1 MKKSPNNRRVYN
13 MPTRTIAAAVLILI
27 QLSLFVAVVYA
38 ASLKA
43 LWVYIPLQLASIITV
58 IFIVN
63 RRGNPSF
70 KLTWIIFILLA
81 PLFGGLMFLLLGSGK
96 TSPMFKKR
104 WKKNK
109 EEQKKLLSQDEAVAN
124 KLEYSCM
131 HHSRQSSYLYNES
144 GFPVYDGTH
153 TTFYPTGEEFFISVT
168 DELEAAQKYIFIEFF
183 ILAEGELWDKIHKIL
198 RRKIKQGVEVRII
211 YDDFGSL
218 KRQREDF
225 AELLRKQG
233 FKVSV
238 FNPIRPSV
246 DMFLN
251 NRNHRKIIVV
261 DGKVSFTGG
270 LNIGDEYINL
280 EQPFGYWCDC
290 GIRLA
295 GKATKSFVSMF
306 CHMWNTINPKDV
318 IIPEKYITEYSV
330 PALGFAQPYSDDP
343 LGNSNPAEG
352 LYMQMI
358 NYAQRYLYISTP
370 YLILDN
376 TVITQLKL
384 AAKAGID
391 VRILTPK
398 KWDKWYVHP
407 VTQYYYDELL
417 EAGIKIYEYTPGFVH
432 AKFFVS
438 DDVVATVGTVNVDY
452 RSFYF
457 HFECGAWICGNDS
470 VVEVRDHFLSLLR
483 QSEEIKL
490 EKWRRRPL
498 AKRFKQQLL
507 HIFAPFM

>member
-1 MKKSPNNRRVYN
+1 MEKKPAKRYN

-27 QLSLFVAVVYA
+27 QIYLIIAIVYA

-43 LWVYIPLQLASIITV
+43 LWIYIPLQIVSV
-58 IFIVN
+58 IAVIYIVN

-81 PLFGGLMFLLLGSGK
+81 PLFGGLVFLLWGGGK
-96 TSPMFKKR
+96 TTPKFKKR
-104 WKKNK
+104 WKTISSKNK
-109 EEQKKLLSQDEAVAN
+109 ELTLQDSATLS
-124 KLEYSCM
+124 KLEYN
-131 HHSRQSSYLYNES
+131 HLHYSRQSSYLYNES

-153 TTFYPTGEEFFISVT
+153 TTFYPTGEEFFMSVI
-168 DELEAAQKYIFIEFF
+168 DELESAQKFIFIEFF
-183 ILAEGELWDKIHKIL
+183 ILAEGELWSKIYKVL

-218 KRQREDF
+218 KRQQEDF
-225 AELLRKQG
+225 AEKLRKQG

-246 DMFLN
+246 DLFLN

-270 LNIGDEYINL
+270 LNIGDEYVNI
-280 EQPFGYWCDC
+280 EQPFGHWCDC
-290 GIRLA
+290 GVRLA
-295 GKATKSFVSMF
+295 GKATKSFTVMF
-306 CHMWNTINPKDV
+306 CNMWNTTNPHDMIDPAKHFCD
-318 IIPEKYITEYSV
+318 YSV
-330 PALGFAQPYSDDP
+330 PALGFVQPYSDDP
-343 LGNSNPAEG
+343 LTSQNPAEG

-358 NYAQRYLYISTP
+358 NNARRYLYIATP

-376 TVITQLKL
+376 TMITQLVL
-384 AAKAGID
+384 AAKAGVD
-391 VRILTPK
+391 VRIITPK

-407 VTQYYYDELL
+407 VTQYNYEQLL
-417 EAGIKIYEYTPGFVH
+417 EAGIRIYEYTPGFIH
-432 AKFFVS
+432 SKIFVS
-438 DDVVATVGTVNVDY
+438 DDTVATVGTVNVDY

-457 HFECGAWICGNDS
+457 HFECGTWLCGNDA
-470 VVEVRDHFLSLLR
+470 VTEIRDNYFETLKK
-483 QSEEIKL
+483 SEEIKL
-490 EKWRRRPL
+490 DKWKRRPL
-498 AKRFKQQLL
+498 SQKFKQGLL